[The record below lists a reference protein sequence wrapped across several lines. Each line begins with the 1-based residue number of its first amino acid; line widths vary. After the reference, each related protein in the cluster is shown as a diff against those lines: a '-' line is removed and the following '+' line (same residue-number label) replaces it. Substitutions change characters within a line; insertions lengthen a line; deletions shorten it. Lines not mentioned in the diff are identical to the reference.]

1 MSKKREALT
10 KVLEDVMRLMDHN
23 QLNESKDDKVARSL
37 KARIKEN
44 LSNIIVQEA
53 RDILHESGMDDSD
66 LAALS
71 DDPAQDEE
79 LLLGGDIDLGDAGD
93 EISKEEMLV
102 DDEEEPDLEAPEGD
116 EGDDFDLG
124 ASDDDDAIDAPEG
137 DDDDVDL
144 GDADLDADVPAD
156 DGDLDEADTFLTQE
170 DIDAIERELDGYE
183 QGDPEGD
190 ADEDDFSDI
199 SLDDEDSDD
208 ADLEAPS
215 SDDDDDSDPSLGDDE
230 DEDEEWKA

>member
-10 KVLEDVMRLMDHN
+10 KVLEDIMRLMDHN

-44 LSNIIVQEA
+44 LSNVIVQEA

-79 LLLGGDIDLGDAGD
+79 LLLGGDTDLEDAGD

-124 ASDDDDAIDAPEG
+124 SSDDEDAFDAPEG

-144 GDADLDADVPAD
+144 GDADLDADVSAAKE
-156 DGDLDEADTFLTQE
+156 GDLDEADTFLTQE

-190 ADEDDFSDI
+190 EGDDDFSDI
-199 SLDDEDSDD
+199 SLDDDEGED

-215 SDDDDDSDPSLGDDE
+215 SDDDDDADPSLGDDE
-230 DEDEEWKA
+230 DDEEWKA